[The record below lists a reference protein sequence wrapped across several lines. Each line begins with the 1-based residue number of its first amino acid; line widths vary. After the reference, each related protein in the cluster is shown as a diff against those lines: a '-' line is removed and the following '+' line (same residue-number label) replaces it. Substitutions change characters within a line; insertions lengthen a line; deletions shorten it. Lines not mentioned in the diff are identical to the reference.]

1 MTSAIASSFLSR
13 CSLAA
18 LLSLAGASC
27 HAQAETSPVHSST
40 ILPQEPR
47 EEPQSSA
54 PAHGLTGSAALLSD
68 YRFRGISQSWMGP
81 ALQGGLELSLPRG
94 GYLGLSGSSVSRHS
108 YLDGRALEL
117 DLYGGW
123 RTELA
128 PGWTGDIGLLHY
140 NYPGARIPRA
150 DGPAVRYDTTEAYL
164 GLSHGGFNARWSLAL
179 TPYFGLRDSTAGVA
193 FAEPLAARGSSRGS
207 SYLDLN
213 YQHPLGDWA
222 TLGLHAGYTD
232 VRNYSELSY
241 ADWRVSLARS
251 WGAWTATLAWAA
263 TSADARYYR
272 AANAAGQ
279 MQSLGRSGWVLSLST
294 AF

>member
-1 MTSAIASSFLSR
+1 MSFFSSQATWR
-13 CSLAA
+13 CFPWVA
-18 LLSLAGASC
+18 LLSLTGASC
-27 HAQAETSPVHSST
+27 HAQSHAETSPVSSASAA
-40 ILPQEPR
+40 PAEP
-47 EEPQSSA
+47 SA
-54 PAHGLTGSAALLSD
+54 PAYALTGSVTLLSD

-94 GYLGLSGSSVSRHS
+94 AYLGASGSSVSRHS

-123 RTELA
+123 RTELL

-140 NYPGARIPRA
+140 NYPGARVPRG
-150 DGPAVRYDTTEAYL
+150 DGSGGVRYDTTEAYL
-164 GLSHGGFNARWSLAL
+164 GVTNGGFSAKWSLAL
-179 TPYFGLRDSTAGVA
+179 TPYFGLRDSTAATA
-193 FAEPLAARGSSRGS
+193 FAEALPGSGSSRGS

-222 TLGLHAGYTD
+222 VLGLHAGHTQ

-251 WGAWTATLAWAA
+251 WGPWTATLAWAG
-263 TSADARYYR
+263 TSADTRYYR

-279 MQSLGRSGWVLSLST
+279 MQSLGRSGWVLSLSA